1 MHEHSFGPNNLI
13 VGFTILAAFSTV
25 MAWYLTLYIID
36 TGYGYEANPLSFII
50 YDQPVLALVRNL
62 ALVGVVGYVAYLYSK
77 KTKFAYIPVLLVSFI
92 FFTDYIRDLT
102 NLLLA
107 FRLFG

>member
-1 MHEHSFGPNNLI
+1 MYEHRFGPNSLI
-13 VGFTILAAFSTV
+13 LGLTILAVFSTI

-36 TGYGYEANPLSFII
+36 AGYGYESNPFSFII
-50 YDQPVLALVRNL
+50 YDQPILALARNL
-62 ALVGVVGYVAYLYSK
+62 ALVGIIGYVAYLYSK
-77 KTKFAYIPVLLVSFI
+77 RTKFAYVPVFLVAYI

-107 FRLFG
+107 FRIFG

>member
-1 MHEHSFGPNNLI
+1 MHDHRFSPNNLI
-13 VGFTILAAFSTV
+13 LGLTILAVFSTV

-36 TGYGYEANPLSFII
+36 AGYGYEANPFSFII
-50 YDQPVLALVRNL
+50 YDQPILALTRNL
-62 ALVGVVGYVAYLYSK
+62 ALVGMVGYVGYLYSK
-77 KTKFAYIPVLLVSFI
+77 RTKFAYVPVLLVTLI

-107 FRLFG
+107 FRIFG